1 VFPPSS
7 EEKRNR
13 NKADAYEIILL
24 LLEAV
29 KKSKVAKKVLK
40 SVIFM

>member
-1 VFPPSS
+1 MHASS
-7 EEKRNR
+7 EAS
-13 NKADAYEIILL
+13 KADAYEII

-40 SVIFM
+40 SVILMWG